1 MFSNTYKDVQDNK
14 KSIPLRRILHI
25 KNILGYDQMIGSV
38 SSSFFPM
45 NIVILP
51 FIPIIISVRNRN
63 TNETFNKMQY
73 SFLVML
79 YSVIFVAFQIVL
91 APIMMVKLAFNTLH
105 LMFT

>member
-1 MFSNTYKDVQDNK
+1 
-14 KSIPLRRILHI
+14 
-25 KNILGYDQMIGSV
+25 MIGSV

-51 FIPIIISVRNRN
+51 FIPIIISVKNRN

-79 YSVIFVAFQIVL
+79 YSVIL
-91 APIMMVKLAFNTLH
+91 LAF
-105 LMFT
+105 